1 MTNPGTDRNNEFWLV
16 VYLIRSVPSLITLTY
31 RLPLFSGEVLRMR
44 LPRCCSGETLPPYSE
59 DTAHGQDSLWRL
71 NQKSPGERFISW
83 CNVNKQE
90 RIIISSKRIRLVQ
103 RGGGGNKVLA
113 EIAVNTVKQCR
124 HNRSVVFAEEVNKSE
139 KHYLTIEERE
149 DPGLMSLTQRL
160 NFSSRLECSDEKT
173 ALKIIQEIH
182 YAIDMR
188 QEAEYCVSKTE
199 R

>member
-1 MTNPGTDRNNEFWLV
+1 
-16 VYLIRSVPSLITLTY
+16 
-31 RLPLFSGEVLRMR
+31 MR

-71 NQKSPGERFISW
+71 NQKSPEERFISW

-90 RIIISSKRIRLVQ
+90 RIIISSERIRLVQ
-103 RGGGGNKVLA
+103 RGGGNKVLA

-124 HNRSVVFAEEVNKSE
+124 HNRSTVFAEEGLRSIE
-139 KHYLTIEERE
+139 KHYLTIEEKE
-149 DPGLMSLTQRL
+149 DPGIMSLTQRL

-188 QEAEYCVSKTE
+188 QEAEFCVSKTDT